1 MTLFTTMFRLK
12 YGEPVGWEIPGEI
25 KIELQTIVYTKLLSF
40 VLFVSFMKSGNI
52 TTREKK
58 MNI

>member
-1 MTLFTTMFRLK
+1 MTLFTTMLSLK
-12 YGEPVGWEIPGEI
+12 YGEPVGWETPREI